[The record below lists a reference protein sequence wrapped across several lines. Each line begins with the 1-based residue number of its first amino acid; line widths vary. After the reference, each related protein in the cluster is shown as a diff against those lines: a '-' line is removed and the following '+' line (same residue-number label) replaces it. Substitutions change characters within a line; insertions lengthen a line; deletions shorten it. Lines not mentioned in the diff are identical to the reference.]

1 MISVVTDGTAGRLD
15 DGLDDFEVGGKT
27 GTAQLGTPEPQ
38 SHVDHRLR
46 RTSR

>member
-38 SHVDHRLR
+38 SQDHRLR